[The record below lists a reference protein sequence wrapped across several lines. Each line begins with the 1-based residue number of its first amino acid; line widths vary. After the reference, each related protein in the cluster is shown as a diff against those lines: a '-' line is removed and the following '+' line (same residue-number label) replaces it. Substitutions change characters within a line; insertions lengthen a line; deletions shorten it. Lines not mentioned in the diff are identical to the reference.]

1 MQQKWLLPTVFL
13 LAATAGFAWTPE
25 EQLKMKGVGDV
36 QVSPNGQRVVFTVTE
51 QVIETEKSERRT
63 HIWLAR
69 ADGSDS
75 FQLTRG
81 EKSCTNPRWS
91 PNGKWIAFTSERS
104 DKNNIWL
111 IRADG
116 GEAQQLTDLK
126 SGLGSFRWS
135 NSGRWIAFT
144 APSDTSEEDEKK
156 EKEKRDW
163 KVRDTDFKFHR
174 LWALALEKDAEGK
187 RTPRQLT
194 LQHLHVGGEFDWSP
208 DDWKIAFDH
217 TPTPRINDWPK
228 TGVSE
233 VEVAGGIVRPLT
245 NSEAAEFS
253 PLYSPDGR
261 WIAYIASDIPP
272 TWAIDGQ
279 VHVIPAAGGT
289 PRALATTYD
298 R

>member
-1 MQQKWLLPTVFL
+1 MHGHHQDEVVAPGANPPTGLGRRDEDTGRGLV
-13 LAATAGFAWTPE
+13 E
-25 EQLKMKGVGDV
+25 REQGLV
-36 QVSPNGQRVVFTVTE
+36 E
-51 QVIETEKSERRT
+51 
-63 HIWLAR
+63 
-69 ADGSDS
+69 
-75 FQLTRG
+75 RG
-81 EKSCTNPRWS
+81 E
-91 PNGKWIAFTSERS
+91 
-104 DKNNIWL
+104 
-111 IRADG
+111 
-116 GEAQQLTDLK
+116 
-126 SGLGSFRWS
+126 
-135 NSGRWIAFT
+135 